1 MRVGTHKLA
10 AEFGLL
16 AAALTTI
23 PILMFVA
30 DVRRRCL
37 VLGIP
42 TTRWHARYLAW
53 ALGGAGVL
61 ILIVAW
67 FLPIHSSGF
76 ARTFAMVGLG
86 FIAAAFAVG
95 ILLGIGQGLAGQRQH
110 GMFYGSLFATLI
122 PMLALTI
129 IVLGVVTRPLLLR
142 AEGRYIERDTLMQD
156 HDRVG
161 FTRIEND
168 LVEELRTAMIE
179 SFRSSNQGRRP

>member
-1 MRVGTHKLA
+1 MRVGMHKLA

-16 AAALTTI
+16 AAALAAI
-23 PILMFVA
+23 PILMIVA
-30 DVRRRCL
+30 DVRRRCRG
-37 VLGIP
+37 LGIP

-67 FLPIHSSGF
+67 FLPINPSGF
-76 ARTFAMVGLG
+76 AWTFAMVGLG
-86 FIAAAFAVG
+86 FIAAALAVG

-110 GMFYGSLFATLI
+110 GMFYGSVFATLV
-122 PMLALTI
+122 PTLALTI
-129 IVLGVVTRPLLLR
+129 IVLGVITRPLLLR

-156 HDRVG
+156 RDRVG

-168 LVEELRTAMIE
+168 LVEQLRTEMLE
-179 SFRSSNQGRRP
+179 NFRSSN